1 MYTKYYNNL
10 SVITPDYNNIKKR
23 KYDQFSN
30 YFNCKSFDYNVYD
43 SSLYC
48 IDNHI
53 YFNCIIDD
61 FNMNK
66 LKNIVLQLRS
76 NYSFHQTDSFIYLHI
91 NKNYNSNYGYL
102 SALINN
108 IDIFL
113 TSKIPLISIVHSNIS
128 DIYIILSSLCK
139 YSYVYKNVL
148 ITINKL
154 QNNYWNN
161 CNQCNSLNNIEL
173 KSNIINIFNYITNNK
188 IKNNK
193 LVNYLDNGFVMNS
206 KKAKKNYLF
215 SGII

>member
-1 MYTKYYNNL
+1 M
-10 SVITPDYNNIKKR
+10 
-23 KYDQFSN
+23 
-30 YFNCKSFDYNVYD
+30 
-43 SSLYC
+43 
-48 IDNHI
+48 
-53 YFNCIIDD
+53 
-61 FNMNK
+61 
-66 LKNIVLQLRS
+66 
-76 NYSFHQTDSFIYLHI
+76 
-91 NKNYNSNYGYL
+91 
-102 SALINN
+102 INN

-113 TSKIPLISIVHSNIS
+113 TSKIPLISIIYSNIS

-193 LVNYLDNGFVMNS
+193 LVNYLDNGF
-206 KKAKKNYLF
+206 LL
-215 SGII
+215 